1 MIDVTCQCGRVCHS
15 EERHI
20 GKLLRCPNC
29 GEPVPILH
37 AARAMVQPPTVSPA
51 TQTNQPRI
59 RKVRRFRP
67 IYAVSAAIGVM
78 VLAGS
83 WLVVHFQSRANERS
97 AGTPSVSDSGE
108 PAANQRQSG
117 GSQASDGEDQSIKW
131 EVVDAAPIPAKPKRT
146 PSSASARVPQEGSP
160 LELEPSL
167 PNGARIA
174 PDIGTDGRGEL
185 KVDNGTTEDA
195 EIILYNVERD
205 EKSRDQNVT
214 AHNVLQ
220 IAGIPVGTYELKY
233 KLGSSYYKFERS
245 LSYTEERT
253 RGEDGVWVNYHQIGV
268 TLHSVVGGNART
280 KPISRADFLKGRTP
294 TARPL
299 KAQTTEQ

>member
-1 MIDVTCQCGRVCHS
+1 
-15 EERHI
+15 
-20 GKLLRCPNC
+20 
-29 GEPVPILH
+29 
-37 AARAMVQPPTVSPA
+37 
-51 TQTNQPRI
+51 
-59 RKVRRFRP
+59 
-67 IYAVSAAIGVM
+67 M

-83 WLVVHFQSRANERS
+83 LLVAHFESVATDKRAGTSSVSE
-97 AGTPSVSDSGE
+97 ADGTPS
-108 PAANQRQSG
+108 NQKQSG
-117 GSQASDGEDQSIKW
+117 DSKASNSDDHSPQF
-131 EVVDAAPIPAKPKRT
+131 EVVDVEPTPPKPKKT
-146 PSSASARVPQEGSP
+146 IPSQVPQEGSS
-160 LELEPSL
+160 LEKKPSL

-220 IAGIPVGTYELKY
+220 IAGIPVGIYELKY

-245 LSYTEERT
+245 LNYTEERT